1 MAVKHLPVQV
11 LDLRRI
17 KRAICEFD
25 SKVSSDVPERAYWKI
40 IDGAEESHTVD
51 QSLIA
56 GSSNPATREKV

>member
-1 MAVKHLPVQV
+1 MSFTA
-11 LDLRRI
+11 R
-17 KRAICEFD
+17 
-25 SKVSSDVPERAYWKI
+25 VPQMCLRAYWKI